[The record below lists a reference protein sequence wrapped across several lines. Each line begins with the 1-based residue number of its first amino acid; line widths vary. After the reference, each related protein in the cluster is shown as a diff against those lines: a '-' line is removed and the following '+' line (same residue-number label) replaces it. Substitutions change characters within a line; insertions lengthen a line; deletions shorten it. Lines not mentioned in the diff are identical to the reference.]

1 MQRQRY
7 THTQRCC
14 RLRCREVV
22 VTYAEYLVNKLF
34 CSDAIPRR
42 ICILYALSGAEENL
56 LLSRQCVSSSQLK
69 LYQSTMR
76 ISAKYAQHHRIF
88 NHCLRLFLFPCLSF
102 LLEESLRCTS
112 VFSAVFPSN
121 NYVLCLH
128 LDMWFCLAKKKHT
141 QKALLSPTGFIY
153 RIRQTNRIKEK
164 S

>member
-88 NHCLRLFLFPCLSF
+88 NHCLRLFFFPVSRFCS
-102 LLEESLRCTS
+102 ESLCVVHRFFLPCSLRTIMFFVS
-112 VFSAVFPSN
+112 ISICGSASQ
-121 NYVLCLH
+121 
-128 LDMWFCLAKKKHT
+128 KKNTHK
-141 QKALLSPTGFIY
+141 KLSYHRPASYTG
-153 RIRQTNRIKEK
+153 
-164 S
+164 